1 MRNVPPEIRIMPSV
15 SELPGLELSSR
26 CRSTCDPGST
36 YVPMPASFARAQ
48 QEVELDRSP
57 IYGCKNKN
65 PVQRARRLGTG
76 RRGDV
81 ASRVSM
87 RLANHNG
94 SLEPVSLDR
103 RDHPVDWTV
112 VQCGNVTV
120 K

>member
-1 MRNVPPEIRIMPSV
+1 
-15 SELPGLELSSR
+15 
-26 CRSTCDPGST
+26 
-36 YVPMPASFARAQ
+36 MPASFAPGQ

-57 IYGCKNKN
+57 IYAGKNKN

-103 RDHPVDWTV
+103 RAPSVDWTV
-112 VQCGNVTV
+112 VQCGNMTVTLRPP
-120 K
+120 KRMSAPRFSSIFDDFDWR